1 MSLIKYK
8 VTELPLEQLS
18 FNSELK
24 EKDKRLIESFSV
36 NENFI
41 QANTTLA
48 YTSTLQKINY
58 YLLFLIT

>member
-36 NENFI
+36 NENFDSSNLESKFSVI
-41 QANTTLA
+41 PR
-48 YTSTLQKINY
+48 
-58 YLLFLIT
+58 

>member
-24 EKDKRLIESFSV
+24 EKEDVKRVIFC
-36 NENFI
+36 
-41 QANTTLA
+41 
-48 YTSTLQKINY
+48 K
-58 YLLFLIT
+58 